1 MPLVAPHADS
11 YSPPIASPARHLEPS
26 MNTQTPRTLGLR
38 PLAHRVTALALA
50 AGITFSVLA
59 GLGQEADR
67 SHDEARYA
75 QTTRGLLSCQAAMA
89 ETGSK
94 PA

>member
-1 MPLVAPHADS
+1 
-11 YSPPIASPARHLEPS
+11 
-26 MNTQTPRTLGLR
+26 MNTQTLRPLGLR
-38 PLAHRVTALALA
+38 PLPHRVMALALA

-59 GLGQEADR
+59 GLGRVADR

-75 QTTRGLLSCQAAMA
+75 QATRSLLSCQAAMA